1 MLVKVLFFGM
11 LRDLVGHSEQELE
24 LPENACL
31 GSVLTHYTEHFPQ
44 LLKMSDSILLAHN
57 QQFATRDS
65 TLADGDEVAMMPPV
79 SGGTKSYTPP
89 AKSLESEQ
97 SDTWLACAQD
107 NYGFYGLTRH
117 VIDLEDVKQRVVS
130 THSGALLTFEGIVRD
145 NSNGRRTLH
154 LDYDCYVPLALQTM
168 QKLGRSTLEAT
179 SIQSI
184 AIVHRLGRLQI
195 GESSVV
201 IAGSAAHRQAAYEA
215 SLRTIDQLKKIVPVW
230 KKEYFEDGEVWV
242 EGKWDKNLL
251 QNQQ

>member
-11 LRDLVGHSEQELE
+11 LRDLIGHSEQELE

-31 GSVLTHYTEHFPQ
+31 GSVLTHYSTHFPQ
-44 LLKMSDSILLAHN
+44 LLEMADSILLAHN

-65 TLADGDEVAMMPPV
+65 MLADGDEVALMPPV
-79 SGGTKSYTPP
+79 SGGTKTYISPVQ
-89 AKSLESEQ
+89 SIGSEQ

-107 NYGFYGLTRH
+107 NHGFYGLTRQ
-117 VIDLEDVKQRVVS
+117 VIDLEDMKQRVVS

-168 QKLGRSTLEAT
+168 QQLGRSTLEAT
-179 SIQSI
+179 KIQAI
-184 AIVHRLGRLQI
+184 AIVHRLGRLRI
-195 GESSVV
+195 GESSIVIVV
-201 IAGSAAHRQAAYEA
+201 SAAHRQAAYES
-215 SLRTIDQLKKIVPVW
+215 SLRTIDRFKKIVPVW

-242 EGKWDKNLL
+242 EGEWDKNLL